1 MKPLVII
8 ILILSFIIIMLLLI
22 NSGKLI
28 KIDDSNKP
36 TTTTTTE
43 STTTTVKTTTTTETT
58 TTTTMVKTTKKLLP
72 KEPGFVCK
80 KFKNISN
87 SLPEISGYIETYYNE
102 KLRLIIFHL
111 LASYPFPM
119 KYTVEIKFIKSKSEL
134 FNEKNPY
141 KLNLWQANEF
151 KKFDFDSDG
160 VGNRWIDNDERLILK
175 QSPEPEQP
183 GHIILMSKPVPEQF
197 KSNRIWLF
205 EFTVDNQTERKKIGK
220 LCLTESGDN
229 GKLSLTFD
237 DDNDGS
243 DDDPCEYFPYVTV
256 KPDSIIVNN
265 QYLYMFY
272 SNHVDILTDWHLCN
286 PFDDSNEQK
295 LNCIIHYREIIIG
308 NFFKN
313 HLLIIHPTIGLRN
326 KSTDYFI
333 KIGIESELFKNP
345 YKLNLW
351 QANELKRFDFD
362 SDGVG
367 NRWIDDERLILKQQ
381 SEPEQQIT
389 LTTKPVPKQFKSN
402 RIWLFEFFDNNQTE
416 RTKIGKL
423 CLTESGDNGKLS
435 MIFVDQDCKY
445 FPYVTTIPDCIL
457 VNKQYLYMFYSN
469 HVDIL
474 TDWHLCNP
482 FDHQN
487 QQQQQKHCIIHYKE
501 IMLEKFF
508 VCNEIM

>member
-28 KIDDSNKP
+28 KNDDSNKP
-36 TTTTTTE
+36 TTTTE
-43 STTTTVKTTTTTETT
+43 STTTTTTKATTTTETT
-58 TTTTMVKTTKKLLP
+58 TTTTTRMVKTTKKSLP

-111 LASYPFPM
+111 MATYPFPM
-119 KYTVEIKFIKSKSEL
+119 KYTVEIKFIKSKSEI

-141 KLNLWQANEF
+141 KLNLWPAYEL

-160 VGNRWIDNDERLILK
+160 VGNRWIDDERLILK

-183 GHIILMSKPVPEQF
+183 GQIILMSKPVPEQF

-205 EFTVDNQTERKKIGK
+205 EFTVDNQTEPKKIGK

-237 DDNDGS
+237 DNDGS
-243 DDDPCEYFPYVTV
+243 DEEQCDYFPYVTV

-265 QYLYMFY
+265 RYLYMFY
-272 SNHVDILTDWHLCN
+272 SNHVDILTDWHLCD
-286 PFDDSNEQK
+286 PFDDSNEQQK
-295 LNCIIHYREIIIG
+295 LNCIIHYREIII
-308 NFFKN
+308 
-313 HLLIIHPTIGLRN
+313 
-326 KSTDYFI
+326 
-333 KIGIESELFKNP
+333 
-345 YKLNLW
+345 
-351 QANELKRFDFD
+351 ANELNRFDFD

-381 SEPEQQIT
+381 SEQQIT
-389 LTTKPVPKQFKSN
+389 LTTKPVPEQFKSN
-402 RIWLFEFFDNNQTE
+402 RIWLFEFFSDNQTE

-435 MIFVDQDCKY
+435 MIFGKDQDCKY

-457 VNKQYLYMFYSN
+457 VNNRYLYMFYSN

-487 QQQQQKHCIIHYKE
+487 QQQQQPKKPCIIHYKE

-508 VCNEIM
+508 VCNE